1 MGWGVG
7 RANQWEESAF
17 RKELNMQGFIN
28 VFSRLARTGQ
38 LVLTGG
44 KNLLEWNFVK
54 PGRQNLLE
62 WNFVKPGGQNLFEWN
77 FVKPGR
83 QNLFEWNFVKPGRQ
97 NLFEW
102 NFVKPGGQNLFEWN
116 FAKPGRKLTRYFG
129 QTITKGVSVKQLIH

>member
-38 LVLTGG
+38 LVLTSG
-44 KNLLEWNFVK
+44 K
-54 PGRQNLLE
+54 NLLE

-83 QNLFEWNFVKPGRQ
+83 Q
-97 NLFEW
+97 
-102 NFVKPGGQNLFEWN
+102 
-116 FAKPGRKLTRYFG
+116 LTRYFG
-129 QTITKGVSVKQLIH
+129 QTITKGISVKQLIH